1 MNINK
6 IKQDSRKI
14 KLDIFK
20 KFIEIKEG
28 HPGSILSVFDI
39 VSCLY
44 LGKFINC
51 KKNNR
56 NNDYFIMSKG
66 HAGSVQYPYLIKSKI
81 IKKSQWNNWK
91 RKKNS
96 ILKIF
101 PNNSIPGVDVTSGS
115 LGHGLGIA
123 SGLALA
129 NKNQPIKKNI
139 WVIIGEGE
147 LYEGSTWEALLFIKH
162 YNFYNIKIILDRN
175 ELIILGKTED
185 CLKLNP
191 IKNKLEGF
199 GFKTQQIDGHNY
211 SQIMSGLKKLKLSN
225 DNRVLICNTV
235 KGNSVSFMENKRDSH
250 YWQKL
255 TKMKKEKL
263 LKELKI
269 K

>member
-1 MNINK
+1 MYSVTDKQIQLSNK
-6 IKQDSRKI
+6 RCLKYRKKI
-14 KLDIFK
+14 LYLSQKVGALHIGGSFSSVEILEVIYNFLLKKKD
-20 KFIEIKEG
+20 KFILSKG
-28 HPGSILSVFDI
+28 HTGILQYVILQSKNVITNDFLL
-39 VSCLY
+39 SY
-44 LGKFINC
+44 C
-51 KKNNR
+51 KKN
-56 NNDYFIMSKG
+56 SKLG
-66 HAGSVQYPYLIKSKI
+66 VHPDFG
-81 IKKSQWNNWK
+81 N
-91 RKKNS
+91 
-96 ILKIF
+96 
-101 PNNSIPGVDVTSGS
+101 PGIEASTGA

>member
-6 IKQDSRKI
+6 IKQNSKKI
-14 KLDIFK
+14 KLEIFK

-44 LGKFINC
+44 LGKFINS
-51 KKNNR
+51 KKNTK

-66 HAGSVQYPYLIKSKI
+66 HAGSVQYPYLIKNNI
-81 IKKSQWNNWK
+81 IKKSEWQNWK
-91 RKKNS
+91 KNKKS

-101 PNNSIPGVDVTSGS
+101 PNNKIPGVDVTSGS

-123 SGLALA
+123 SGLAIS
-129 NKNQPIKKNI
+129 NQNETTKKKI

-162 YNFYNIKIILDRN
+162 HNLYNIKIIIDRN
-175 ELIILGKTED
+175 ELIILGKTEN

-191 IKNKLEGF
+191 IKKKLEGF
-199 GFKTQQIDGHNY
+199 GFKVEQIDGHNY
-211 SQIMSGLKKLKLSN
+211 YKIIPSLKKLKDSKET
-225 DNRVLICNTV
+225 RVLICNTI

-250 YWQKL
+250 YWQEL
-255 TKMKKEKL
+255 TKMKKKQL

-269 K
+269 